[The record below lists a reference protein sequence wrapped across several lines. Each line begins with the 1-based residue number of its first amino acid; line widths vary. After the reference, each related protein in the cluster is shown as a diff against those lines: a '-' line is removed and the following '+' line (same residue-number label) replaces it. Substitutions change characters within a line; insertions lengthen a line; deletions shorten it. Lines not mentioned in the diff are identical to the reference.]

1 MEGRQFQT
9 LALRESQG
17 WWINRSRTG
26 ALNGNFLLLLLDSRQ
41 KQQGEGKELHFQ
53 QNKEADT
60 VCRLKIYIR
69 AARISCERLR
79 SCEGWRVTEVTW
91 GWGVNG
97 KTDSGSHGWMGA
109 ECSWETPPERTQ
121 DSDEGTRA
129 GKTQKRNRR
138 ENQNI
143 TGRKM
148 AWKEAQQGLDSA
160 DNPAGGKEIK
170 GQPGD
175 LLGGPAA
182 NTLCSR
188 RRGPRIR
195 PLIRELDPTCHN

>member
-69 AARISCERLR
+69 AARTSCECLR

-91 GWGVNG
+91 GWGWTARQTAG
-97 KTDSGSHGWMGA
+97 ATAGWGQSA
-109 ECSWETPPERTQ
+109 AKKHPRNEARTQ
-121 DSDEGTRA
+121 TRV
-129 GKTQKRNRR
+129 
-138 ENQNI
+138 
-143 TGRKM
+143 
-148 AWKEAQQGLDSA
+148 
-160 DNPAGGKEIK
+160 
-170 GQPGD
+170 
-175 LLGGPAA
+175 
-182 NTLCSR
+182 
-188 RRGPRIR
+188 
-195 PLIRELDPTCHN
+195 RELAKLTTGIEEKTKPLQEGRRHERKPNRG